1 MNKLTLLLL
10 MCFFGTQFADAQN
23 KKIYVSK
30 QGGRPK
36 LLYGFKMGYNK
47 THFTNNSDKCDTLIC
62 RGSGFER
69 CFVDKNVFPPD
80 ASDQTKHYDAFN
92 FAIRKTEKHIK
103 KSKSKDGILTV
114 AHNGQNISIKYKN
127 ADKKGNADMEIE
139 LL

>member
-1 MNKLTLLLL
+1 MKKLALILL
-10 MCFFGTQFADAQN
+10 MCFVATQHADAQN

-36 LLYGFKMGYNK
+36 LLYGFKMGYHQ
-47 THFTNNSDKCDTLIC
+47 THYTNNSVKCDTLIC

-69 CFVDKNVFPPD
+69 CFVDRNVFPPD
-80 ASDQTKHYDAFN
+80 ATDETKYYDSFN

-103 KSKSKDGILTV
+103 KHKSKDGVLTF
-114 AHNGQNISIKYKN
+114 AHKGQNISIKYKN